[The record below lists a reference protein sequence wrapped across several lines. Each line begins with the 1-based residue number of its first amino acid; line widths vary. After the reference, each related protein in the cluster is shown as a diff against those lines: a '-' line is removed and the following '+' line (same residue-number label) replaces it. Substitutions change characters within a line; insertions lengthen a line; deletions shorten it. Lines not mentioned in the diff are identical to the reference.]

1 MNSEIQE
8 LKPDLSCKE
17 QELLFNI
24 IKTALN
30 TKSSTVRIPISSLEA
45 IFPEI
50 DKEVLPEHLINILV
64 KFMSLPVPV
73 GKKYV
78 PLFTSWNLG
87 RENIMIQ
94 FSDEIVKSTP
104 EKSFQYVIEMYC
116 NPNKRS
122 FYYRQIQ

>member
-8 LKPDLSCKE
+8 LKPELSNKE

-24 IKTALN
+24 MKTAIN
-30 TKSSTVRIPISSLEA
+30 SKSSTVRIPISSLEA

-50 DKEVLPEHLINILV
+50 DKDVLPEHLVNILV

-73 GKKYV
+73 GKKYA
-78 PLFTSWNLG
+78 PLFASWNLG
-87 RENIMIQ
+87 RESVMIQ

-104 EKSFQYVIEMYC
+104 EKSFQYVIEMYG

>member
-8 LKPDLSCKE
+8 LKPELSNKE

-24 IKTALN
+24 MKTAIN
-30 TKSSTVRIPISSLEA
+30 SKSSTVRIPISSLEA

-50 DKEVLPEHLINILV
+50 DKDVLPEHLVNILV

-73 GKKYV
+73 GKKYA
-78 PLFTSWNLG
+78 PLFASWNLG

-94 FSDEIVKSTP
+94 FTDEIVKSTP
-104 EKSFQYVIEMYC
+104 ENSFQYVIEMYC

>member
-30 TKSSTVRIPISSLEA
+30 TKNRTVRISISSLEN

-50 DKEVLPEHLINILV
+50 DKDVLPEHLVTILV

-73 GKKYV
+73 GKKYI
-78 PLFTSWNLG
+78 PLFASWNLG